1 MPRTALWK
9 SIAETLSADI
19 ASGHYRP
26 GDKLP
31 TEHQLS
37 ARFGVNRHTVRHAL
51 ATMAAA
57 GTVHARRG
65 AGVYVA
71 LVPTDYP
78 LGRRVRFHQ
87 NVLASGRTPS
97 REILR
102 IETRPSDAREAETLA
117 LAVGEAVHV
126 VEGLSLAD
134 GVPLAK
140 FRSIFPAPRFPD
152 LPAAMTR
159 VSSVTQAL
167 AEGGLADYTR
177 ASTRLTAKAA
187 DAILSLQLRVAEGAP
202 VLRTVAVNV
211 DAAGKPVE
219 FGTTW
224 FVGDRVTLSVF
235 PD

>member
-1 MPRTALWK
+1 MARSALWK
-9 SIAETLSADI
+9 SIAETLSAEI
-19 ASGHYRP
+19 ASGQYMP
-26 GDKLP
+26 GVKLP
-31 TEHQLS
+31 TELQLA

-51 ATMAAA
+51 ADMAEA

-65 AGVYVA
+65 AGVFVA
-71 LVPTDYP
+71 LIPTDYP

-97 REILR
+97 RDILR
-102 IETRPSDAREAETLA
+102 IETRPCDAREAEMLNLA
-117 LAVGEAVHV
+117 PAEAIHII
-126 VEGLSLAD
+126 EGLSLAD

-140 FRSIFPAPRFPD
+140 FQSVFPALRFPD
-152 LPAAMTR
+152 LPSAMAR
-159 VSSVTQAL
+159 LSSVTQAL

-187 DAILSLQLRVAEGAP
+187 DAILALHLRVAEGSP
-202 VLRTVAVNV
+202 VLRTVALNV

-224 FVGDRVTLSVF
+224 FAGDRVTLSVF

>member
-1 MPRTALWK
+1 MPRSALWK
-9 SIAETLSADI
+9 SIAETLTAEI

-31 TEHQLS
+31 TELQLS

-51 ATMAAA
+51 SALAAT
-57 GTVHARRG
+57 GTVHSRRG
-65 AGVYVA
+65 AGVFVA

-97 REILR
+97 RQILR
-102 IETRPSDAREAETLA
+102 IETRPSDAREAEMLA

-140 FRSIFPAPRFPD
+140 FRSTFPALRFPD
-152 LPAAMTR
+152 LPAAMAR

-187 DAILSLQLRVAEGAP
+187 DAIMALHLRVAEGSP
-202 VLRTVAVNV
+202 VLRTVALNV

-219 FGTTW
+219 FGITW
-224 FVGDRVTLSVF
+224 FAGDRVTLTVF

>member
-1 MPRTALWK
+1 MARSALWK
-9 SIAETLSADI
+9 SIAETLSAEI
-19 ASGHYRP
+19 ASGQYMP
-26 GDKLP
+26 GVKLP
-31 TEHQLS
+31 TELQLA

-51 ATMAAA
+51 ADMAAA

-65 AGVYVA
+65 AGVFVA
-71 LVPTDYP
+71 LIPTDYP

-97 REILR
+97 RDILR
-102 IETRPSDAREAETLA
+102 IETRPCDAREAEMLNLA
-117 LAVGEAVHV
+117 PAEAIHII
-126 VEGLSLAD
+126 EGLSLAD

-140 FRSIFPAPRFPD
+140 FQSVFPALRFPD
-152 LPAAMTR
+152 LPSAMAR
-159 VSSVTQAL
+159 LSSVTQAL

-187 DAILSLQLRVAEGAP
+187 DAILALHLRVAEGSP
-202 VLRTVAVNV
+202 VLRTVALNV

-224 FVGDRVTLSVF
+224 FAGDRVTLSVF